1 MRSLEFI
8 IPVGIALLALWYFRH
23 RIFDFLHVF
32 GEMRAGTRVAPAV
45 EAARVKATRAPSPDM
60 LPLEEALAAVASM
73 DPQRRRM
80 LKMFGFGAGIFA
92 IGKVLGPSFSLFP
105 GVLDNGTTYFRN
117 FRLVERGKELAFYD
131 RLGNEILV
139 LESDV

>member
-1 MRSLEFI
+1 MRFIEFI
-8 IPVGIALLALWYFRH
+8 VPLALALLALWYFRH
-23 RIFDFLHVF
+23 RVFDFLNVF
-32 GEMRAGTRVAPAV
+32 SEMQAGTRVAPTI
-45 EAARVKATRAPSPDM
+45 EAKPVKAMRMPSADM
-60 LPLEEALAAVASM
+60 LPLEEAMAAVAAM

-117 FRLVERGKELAFYD
+117 FRLVERGKELSFYD
-131 RLGNEILV
+131 RYGNEILV
-139 LESDV
+139 LEADA